1 MDEEVDSSLVPASVP
16 LELARAE
23 VDSIMTSVDVTD
35 NSAYWSLEQ
44 PPPPQRMS
52 SLMSSSGPVSGADTL
67 TKEKS
72 QFISPAVSSLAP
84 LSSVIQQPPGQGR
97 LVGVPTLG
105 RVIPMAELSR
115 STVSEMRIVLQ
126 PEPKIEDDITKLL
139 GEQASLISESTG
151 MFIRTNEN
159 NRDNFPKTSSSAVKI
174 QTSTVAIKLSSLNH
188 PEVSQNKLTDKS
200 FPSSILECYLAEYK
214 SGQMYDAV
222 WECDG
227 GRFKVHRLV
236 LASVSPLLKLVL
248 SSQPGDVTRSV
259 IFTPE
264 LSAICVKS
272 LLCLFYTGKVNISG
286 DLMTEV
292 NMALK
297 MLQFHGE
304 NVALLPSQSI
314 IKQESDDLVGN
325 FKQVSQ
331 EKSSSKTR
339 NQCKDEMRADSD
351 EDWDPKTDLAFDD
364 NIQGDEEDAL
374 AELWKPAPKRRRTT
388 STKPERWGE
397 EEEEPSRAY
406 TGFRRGRKSL
416 KTPDTAEIFRTR
428 GPGKGERSAQLSL
441 DLFDGRSVDFIHV
454 CHGCYKVFD
463 RTKEFTLHKDDCHPE
478 GTGRGPYH
486 TSDPKVFDC
495 PKCNKQVRVKHIA
508 WFAKH
513 LKFCRVDT
521 EMANNLVTPDD
532 VDSDGEETG
541 IKKKQVRKADNN
553 ECLYRD
559 SEERLRITGEA
570 KGKNVHSLSNV
581 LYGKIVDFIWGC
593 KICYSTFLS
602 EDSLETH
609 KAVEHDDKEET
620 NGEYWNPNTENY
632 TCPHC
637 KQVQNSR
644 HLVWFIYHMKKC
656 NMNSMFSVK
665 KEINDTEDETDN
677 EDAGKFESADQ
688 HEIVFKPYEISTER
702 AEWICQSLL
711 GRIVQTL
718 YPCNICYQV
727 YESAETLSEHFG
739 ESHKGS
745 SNRVENGPYYD
756 SVNSCFHCPICGEE
770 VCKSQTSSIKY
781 IYHYKKCSG
790 QVYSFKKSCQDC
802 EECFTHY
809 KDYKSHTQ
817 LHNSTGSFMCHLCT
831 KHFPSNA
838 RLNYHVQYVHSTNKP
853 YKCDKCEKSYKRKA
867 ELQEHEEMSHSTN
880 FNYSC
885 EKCGKQFYGKKNLA
899 LHMKTHYSDDEKKH
913 VCNVC
918 GHRFAKIKF
927 LKNHMTV
934 HSDVRKYACEVKQI
948 FFYPSKLTT
957 LFILIYFNIQF
968 YKTALTP
975 NQIHHSS
982 FFTSKLE
989 NILNSR
995 TS

>member
-1 MDEEVDSSLVPASVP
+1 MEQEDNDSALVPVS
-16 LELARAE
+16 E
-23 VDSIMTSVDVTD
+23 VDSIMASGDVSTD
-35 NSAYWSLEQ
+35 TAAYWSLEQ
-44 PPPPQRMS
+44 TQPQRMT
-52 SLMSSSGPVSGADTL
+52 SLVPSSSSDPVSVADSVVDNRT
-67 TKEKS
+67 
-72 QFISPAVSSLAP
+72 SPAVVTTLAP
-84 LSSVIQQPPGQGR
+84 VTSVIQGVQGSSLQDSR

-105 RVIPMAELSR
+105 RVIPMSELSR
-115 STVSEMRIVLQ
+115 STISEMRIVLQ
-126 PEPKIEDDITKLL
+126 PEPKIEDDISKLL

-151 MFIRTNEN
+151 MFIKSNESN
-159 NRDNFPKTSSSAVKI
+159 QDLPKTDSSSVKLK
-174 QTSTVAIKLSSLNH
+174 TSPMSIRLSPVSK
-188 PEVSQNKLTDKS
+188 PEYIENKLTDKS
-200 FPSSILECYLAEYK
+200 FPYFILECYLTEYRC
-214 SGQMYDAV
+214 GQMHDAV

-236 LASVSPLLKLVL
+236 LASVSPLLKLAL

-264 LSAICVKS
+264 LSANCVKS
-272 LLCLFYTGKVNISG
+272 LLCLFYTGKVNIGG

-292 NMALK
+292 NVALK
-297 MLQFHGE
+297 MLQFHGD
-304 NVALLPSQSI
+304 NVALLPSQSV
-314 IKQESDDLVGN
+314 IKQESEDLAGSS
-325 FKQVSQ
+325 KQMLQ
-331 EKSSSKTR
+331 EKSSSRPK
-339 NQCKDEMRADSD
+339 NQRQNEIRADSD

-364 NIQGDEEDAL
+364 NIQGDDEDL
-374 AELWKPAPKRRRTT
+374 AELWRPSAKRRRTT
-388 STKPERWGE
+388 SAKPERGPVE
-397 EEEEPSRAY
+397 EEGPRSYA
-406 TGFRRGRKSL
+406 GFRRGRKSL
-416 KTPDTAEIFRTR
+416 KTPDTKEIFRTR

-478 GTGRGPYH
+478 GTGLGPYH
-486 TSDPKVFDC
+486 SSDPNAFDC
-495 PKCNKQVRVKHIA
+495 PKCSKHVRVKHIA

-513 LKFCRVDT
+513 LKYCRVDT
-521 EMANNLVTPDD
+521 QTANNLVTPDD
-532 VDSDGEETG
+532 PESDGEEAG
-541 IKKKQVRKADNN
+541 VKRRHVRRAESND
-553 ECLYRD
+553 LYRD
-559 SEERLRITGEA
+559 SDERLRITGEA

-581 LYGKIVDFIWGC
+581 LYGKVVDFIWGC
-593 KICYSTFLS
+593 KVCYSTFLS

-609 KAVEHDDKEET
+609 KAIEHEDREQT
-620 NGEYWNPNTENY
+620 HGEYWNPNTENY

-677 EDAGKFESADQ
+677 EDAGKFDSSDQ

-727 YESAETLSEHFG
+727 YESVESLSEHFVG
-739 ESHKGS
+739 SHKGS
-745 SNRVENGPYYD
+745 ANRVENGPYYD
-756 SVNSCFHCPICGEE
+756 QVNSSFHCPICGEE
-770 VCKSQTSSIKY
+770 VCKSQTSAIKF

-817 LHNSTGSFMCHLCT
+817 LHNSAGSFMCHLCT

-934 HSDVRKYACEVKQI
+934 HSDVRKYACEVTNPLCNGITHTLSLLHYNVSLYNNLTFI
-948 FFYPSKLTT
+948 FFLEFKYDT
-957 LFILIYFNIQF
+957 LI
-968 YKTALTP
+968 
-975 NQIHHSS
+975 S
-982 FFTSKLE
+982 F
-989 NILNSR
+989 
-995 TS
+995 

>member
-1 MDEEVDSSLVPASVP
+1 MEQEADSGLDPVSVP
-16 LELARAE
+16 LELAREE
-23 VDSIMTSVDVTD
+23 VHSIMTSEDVST
-35 NSAYWSLEQ
+35 NSAYWSIEQ
-44 PPPPQRMS
+44 AQAQQMTSFIPS
-52 SLMSSSGPVSGADTL
+52 SVSGGDSLSDPL
-67 TKEKS
+67 TREKT
-72 QFISPAVSSLAP
+72 QFIMEDKRISPALTTVSS
-84 LSSVIQQPPGQGR
+84 VTQQPQGPGSSLQDSR

-105 RVIPMAELSR
+105 RVIPMADLSR

-126 PEPKIEDDITKLL
+126 PEQKMEDDITKLL
-139 GEQASLISESTG
+139 GDQTSLISESTG
-151 MFIRTNEN
+151 MFIRPHEN
-159 NRDNFPKTSSSAVKI
+159 NQDIPTISSV
-174 QTSTVAIKLSSLNH
+174 QRSTISVKLSSL
-188 PEVSQNKLTDKS
+188 SQSEGADTKLTDKS
-200 FPSSILECYLAEYK
+200 FPSSILECYLTEYK
-214 SGQMYDAV
+214 SGQMYDSV

-248 SSQPGDVTRSV
+248 SSQPGDVSKSV
-259 IFTPE
+259 IFTPD
-264 LSAICVKS
+264 LSATCVKS
-272 LLCLFYTGKVNISG
+272 LLCLFYTGKVNIGG

-304 NVALLPSQSI
+304 NMVLLPSQSI
-314 IKQESDDLVGN
+314 IKQESEDLVGN
-325 FKQVSQ
+325 FKQISQ
-331 EKSSSKTR
+331 EKSSSKAR
-339 NQCKDEMRADSD
+339 NPCKGEMRDDSD
-351 EDWDPKTDLAFDD
+351 EDWDPKTDKAFDD
-364 NIQGDEEDAL
+364 NIQGDDEDL
-374 AELWKPAPKRRRTT
+374 AELWRPSPKRRRTT
-388 STKPERWGE
+388 STKPERWAE
-397 EEEEPSRAY
+397 EEEEPRSY

-416 KTPDTAEIFRTR
+416 KTPDTNEIFRTR

-441 DLFDGRSVDFIHV
+441 DLFDGKSVDFIHV
-454 CHGCYKVFD
+454 CPGCYKVFD
-463 RTKEFTLHKDDCHPE
+463 RTKEFILHKDDCHPE
-478 GTGRGPYH
+478 GTGHGPYH
-486 TSDPKVFDC
+486 TSDPNVFAC
-495 PKCNKQVRVKHIA
+495 PKCNKHIRVKHIA

-513 LKFCRVDT
+513 LKYCRVDT
-521 EMANNLVTPDD
+521 EVANDLVAPEDTE
-532 VDSDGEETG
+532 SDGEETG
-541 IKKKQVRKADNN
+541 IIKKRQVKRADNN
-553 ECLYRD
+553 DCLYRD

-581 LYGKIVDFIWGC
+581 LYGKVVDFIWGC
-593 KICYSTFLS
+593 KVCYSTFLS
-602 EDSLETH
+602 EDALETH
-609 KAVEHDDKEET
+609 KAIEHDDKEET
-620 NGEYWNPNTENY
+620 YGEYWNPNTENY

-656 NMNSMFSVK
+656 NMNSMFSSVK
-665 KEINDTEDETDN
+665 REINDTEDETDN
-677 EDAGKFESADQ
+677 EDAGKFESAQ
-688 HEIVFKPYEISTER
+688 HEIVFKPYDISTER

-727 YESAETLSEHFG
+727 FESEESLLEHFG
-739 ESHKGS
+739 EAHKGS

-756 SVNSCFHCPICGEE
+756 PVNSCFQCPICGEE
-770 VCKSQTSSIKY
+770 VCKGQTSSIKF

-790 QVYSFKKSCQDC
+790 QLYSFKKSCQDC
-802 EECFTHY
+802 EEFFTNY

-817 LHNSTGSFMCHLCT
+817 LHNSASSFMCHLCT

-867 ELQEHEEMSHSTN
+867 ELQEHEEMSHSAN

-899 LHMKTHYSDDEKKH
+899 LHMKTHYTDDEKKH

-948 FFYPSKLTT
+948 SLYILHIMIHDTK
-957 LFILIYFNIQF
+957 FIL
-968 YKTALTP
+968 T
-975 NQIHHSS
+975 
-982 FFTSKLE
+982 
-989 NILNSR
+989 
-995 TS
+995 

>member
-1 MDEEVDSSLVPASVP
+1 MEQEGDSGLDPVSGP
-16 LELARAE
+16 LELARDE
-23 VDSIMTSVDVTD
+23 VDSIMTSVDVSTS
-35 NSAYWSLEQ
+35 SAYWSLEQ
-44 PPPPQRMS
+44 AQPQRMTSFIPS
-52 SLMSSSGPVSGADTL
+52 SVSGGDSL
-67 TKEKS
+67 TDGEKTR
-72 QFISPAVSSLAP
+72 FILEDKRISPAVSS
-84 LSSVIQQPPGQGR
+84 VVQQPQGQGGSLQDSR

-126 PEPKIEDDITKLL
+126 PEQKIEDDITNLL
-139 GEQASLISESTG
+139 GDQTSLISESTG
-151 MFIRTNEN
+151 MFIRSHEN
-159 NRDNFPKTSSSAVKI
+159 NRELPKTDSSK
-174 QTSTVAIKLSSLNH
+174 QRSTISVKLSPL
-188 PEVSQNKLTDKS
+188 SQSECAENRLTDKS
-200 FPSSILECYLAEYK
+200 FPSSILESYLAEYK
-214 SGQMYDAV
+214 SGQMYDSV

-248 SSQPGDVTRSV
+248 SSHPGDVTRSV
-259 IFTPE
+259 IFTPD

-272 LLCLFYTGKVNISG
+272 LLCLFYTGKVNIGG

-304 NVALLPSQSI
+304 NMVLLPSQSI
-314 IKQESDDLVGN
+314 IKQESEELVGN
-325 FKQVSQ
+325 FKQISQ

-339 NQCKDEMRADSD
+339 NHCKDEMKADSD
-351 EDWDPKTDLAFDD
+351 EDWDPKTDQAFDD
-364 NIQGDEEDAL
+364 NIQGDDEDL
-374 AELWKPAPKRRRTT
+374 AELWRPSPKRRRTT
-388 STKPERWGE
+388 STKPDRWAE
-397 EEEEPSRAY
+397 EEEGPRAY

-454 CHGCYKVFD
+454 CPGCYKVFD
-463 RTKEFTLHKDDCHPE
+463 RTKEFTLHKDDCHPD
-478 GTGRGPYH
+478 GTGHGPYH
-486 TSDPKVFDC
+486 TSDPNVFDC
-495 PKCNKQVRVKHIA
+495 PKCNKEIRVKHIA

-513 LKFCRVDT
+513 LKYCRVDT
-521 EMANNLVTPDD
+521 ETAADLVAPEDTE
-532 VDSDGEETG
+532 SDGEETG
-541 IKKKQVRKADNN
+541 IKKRQVKRADNN
-553 ECLYRD
+553 DCLYRD

-581 LYGKIVDFIWGC
+581 LYGKVVDFIWGC
-593 KICYSTFLS
+593 KVCYSTFLS
-602 EDSLETH
+602 EDALETH
-609 KAVEHDDKEET
+609 KAIEHDDKEET
-620 NGEYWNPNTENY
+620 YGEYWNPNTENY

-656 NMNSMFSVK
+656 NMNSMFSLVK

-677 EDAGKFESADQ
+677 EEDEKFELVQ

-727 YESAETLSEHFG
+727 FESEESLLEHFG

-756 SVNSCFHCPICGEE
+756 SVNSCFQCPICGEE
-770 VCKSQTSSIKY
+770 VCKGQTSSIKF

-790 QVYSFKKSCQDC
+790 QLYSFKKSCQDC
-802 EECFTHY
+802 EEFFTHY

-817 LHNSTGSFMCHLCT
+817 LHNSANSFMCHLCT

-867 ELQEHEEMSHSTN
+867 ELQEHEEMSHSAN

-934 HSDVRKYACEVKQI
+934 HSDVRKYACEVRQI
-948 FFYPSKLTT
+948 S
-957 LFILIYFNIQF
+957 Q
-968 YKTALTP
+968 
-975 NQIHHSS
+975 HHVIKVIFSS
-982 FFTSKLE
+982 FKLH
-989 NILNSR
+989 LH
-995 TS
+995 